1 MPLYRDVEN
10 LVTFFHE
17 ALAKAVI
24 TYRDQLMTL
33 METTAA
39 NTAELTNGKRVAN

>member
-1 MPLYRDVEN
+1 MLLYRDVEN

-24 TYRDQLMTL
+24 AYRDQLVSL
-33 METTAA
+33 MEAATA
-39 NTAELTNGKRVAN
+39 NTVELTNGRRIND